1 MINQNFIKRISKIF
15 LVLTMIFSMCF
26 PSVNQNTVNAYDVN
40 IPQQFTRYKSIKYP
54 EWWKRKCPSIS
65 KQWST
70 MMCKYKDN
78 WSYCLEASKHTPV
91 AGAYTSQVIEN
102 NVMVRKLLYY
112 GFGGPGASDANGGL
126 DGNPNDGKGCGAL
139 TDDGLGYEETAYL
152 YTHVLLSLA
161 YSGDLCGANMDELES
176 LGIGLKGLYSYIS
189 SLPEPSKASFNG
201 QTRAT
206 FKATFDKTTKSQKT
220 NIVSFDGGSNSTINI
235 PLQSNV
241 TLHNVSTGTSQTG
254 GTVVVHGGQSFYF
267 TAPCKNSPTN
277 YQTGNIAGE
286 NCARFTALAIVPG
299 GDKQTH
305 GSWAMDPAYLDL
317 NINWLD
323 FGSIEINKTNTNKDL
338 IDGAEFN
345 LKSTSY
351 DGYNEN
357 VIVKNGKIIVE
368 DLLVG
373 TYQLKELN
381 APDGYLLNTDTF
393 TITVEKDKTTVQ
405 PVMDQEP
412 TGKIELQKEID
423 TSKTNGLLGDAN
435 AKDVTFKLYAKEKI
449 MNKAG
454 TVKFYDKDEVVS
466 TSKTDE
472 NGKITWDNL
481 PLGKYYIQESKSND
495 SLVIN
500 DEKINVSIDYE
511 GQTVSKVSRNAK
523 GTNRVNMQKI
533 EVFKSGEKDGIS
545 GLVKGLQGAEFTFR
559 LKNEVDHVGWD
570 NATVYAVIT
579 TDSDGKANTPYLP
592 YGKYIVRETKTPKD
606 YITAPDFLVSVTD
619 DYTEYKD
626 VEQVKRININNRPF
640 TSQLKIIKVDKET
653 GKTVT
658 LNGASFKI
666 KDAQG
671 NYVTQK
677 VAGKKYDTF
686 TTNSKNV
693 VTVKD
698 TEEGT
703 VTLPLQLD
711 AGNYTIEEIKTPKGF
726 LDLDNPIQFTIT
738 NTRDYDRDEDEDS
751 ILTIKVKNAQ
761 PKAEIKINK
770 TITDLDTD
778 KDLVDRFD
786 LSKIQ
791 FELKAKDNIYSS
803 IDGSLL
809 FKKDQN
815 ISLKESKAILIAG
828 NEIKDGVYALSSD
841 GHLQITNLPMSSTDA
856 AYYLKEV
863 KTIDGC
869 VLDSKNY
876 DVTFKQADSK
886 IKLYTK
892 TFNIENKTTHFEFNK
907 TDITGDKEVAGATLT
922 IKDDQGNVVDEWISN
937 DKAHSIEGLVVGKT
951 YTLTETITAKDYVK
965 ATDII
970 FTVKNSSELET
981 VIMKDKQVS
990 ISKSTVG
997 GSEVVGATMQIL
1009 DQDGNILDEWISE
1022 GKEHFA
1028 NNLEE
1033 GKSYILH
1040 EDLSPLGLNLAN
1052 DIEFEVTYD
1061 KVNQKVKMIDTVT
1074 EVNKTDVDGKTVKEA
1089 TLSIISEKTKDIVDR
1104 WVTGQHIIDID
1115 KDVKSQ
1121 LKEDGKAEGTYMD
1134 DEDSMVT
1141 FSIAK
1146 NKDRDDYTLMQVK
1159 DGVTTYANI
1168 DIKGNETTH
1177 RVQGLIVGE
1186 KYILRE
1192 AKTPEEYVQA
1202 KEIEFTAEEDK
1213 DVSLVMKDKQVK
1225 ISKTNV
1231 GGDEVTG
1238 ALMQIK
1244 DEDGNVIDEW
1254 TSEGKVHYA
1263 TGLVEGKKYTLHE
1276 DLAPTGLNLAND
1288 IEFEVTYDKE
1298 NQKVE
1303 MIDTINDVSK
1313 VKEDGKQLKGAE
1325 LTVVS
1330 KKTKQIVDR
1339 WTTGQHI
1346 FDVTED
1352 MQSQIKENKK
1362 AEGMYIDEDDST
1374 ITYSITKNKD
1384 CDDYRLVFVKDGTTI
1399 YSNIDLDGNETSHMI
1414 EGLIAG
1420 DEYVLR
1426 ETKTPNGFA
1435 TSKEQTFK
1443 AEENKD
1449 ISLTIIDEDIK
1460 VQISKQDITSKKE
1473 IEGAK
1478 LKVVDKDGNTIDEW
1492 TSKKEPHMIKNLN
1505 VGESYTLI
1513 EETAPQGYKIAESI
1527 EFKIEDTG
1535 AIQHVVMYDE
1545 HLPVKVKTGDDNSYQ
1560 YWIVSG
1566 LLSLAALLIVRFK
1579 VKREHQ

>member
-26 PSVNQNTVNAYDVN
+26 PTGNQNIVNAYDVN
-40 IPQQFTRYKSIKYP
+40 IPQQFTRVKSIKYP
-54 EWWKRKCPSIS
+54 EWWRRKCPSIS

-70 MMCKYKDN
+70 VMCKYKDN

-220 NIVSFDGGSNSTINI
+220 NTVSFDGGSNSTINI

-277 YQTGNIAGE
+277 YKTGNIAGE

-299 GDKQTH
+299 GNKQTH

-357 VIVKNGKIIVE
+357 VTVKNGKIIVE

-405 PVMDQEP
+405 TVMDQEP

-423 TSKTNGLLGDAN
+423 TSRTNGLLGDAN

-466 TSKTDE
+466 ISKTDE
-472 NGKITWDNL
+472 SGKIIWDNL
-481 PLGKYYIQESKSND
+481 PLGKYYIQESKSNN

-511 GQTVSKVSRNAK
+511 GQTVSKVSRDAK
-523 GTNRVNMQKI
+523 GTNRVNKQKI
-533 EVFKSGEKDGIS
+533 QVFKSGEKDGIS

-559 LKNEVDHVGWD
+559 LKSEVDHVGWD
-570 NATVYAVIT
+570 NATVFAVIT
-579 TDSDGKANTPYLP
+579 TDSNGKANTPYLP

-606 YITAPDFLVSVTD
+606 YITAPDFMVSITD

-677 VAGKKYDTF
+677 VSGKKYDTF

-693 VTVKD
+693 VTIKD

-711 AGNYTIEEIKTPKGF
+711 AGTYTIEEIKTPKGF

-738 NTRDYDRDEDEDS
+738 NTRDYDKDEDEDP

-770 TITDLDTD
+770 TIIDLDTD
-778 KDLVDRFD
+778 KDLVDRSD

-791 FELKAKDNIYSS
+791 FVLKAKDDIYSS

-815 ISLKESKAILIAG
+815 ISLKESKATLLAG
-828 NEIKDGVYALSSD
+828 KEIKDGLFALSND
-841 GHLQITNLPMSSTDA
+841 GHLKITNLPMSYTDS
-856 AYYLKEV
+856 AYYLQEV

-869 VLDSKNY
+869 VLDSKKY
-876 DVTFKQADSK
+876 DVTFKQTDTK
-886 IKLYTK
+886 TQLYSK

-937 DKAHSIEGLVVGKT
+937 DKAHSIEGLIVGKT
-951 YTLTETITAKDYVK
+951 YTLTETITANDYVK

-981 VIMKDKQVS
+981 VTMKDKQVAFSKTDITGENEIEGATITVSEKQSGKVVDEWVSEKKKHLINGLEEGKSYILSEKISPEEFVKSSDIEFTVTKEKINQKIIMKDKQVS
-990 ISKSTVG
+990 ISKSTV
-997 GSEVVGATMQIL
+997 SDKEVVGALMQII
-1009 DQDGNILDEWISE
+1009 DEGGNVVDEWTSE
-1022 GKEHFA
+1022 GKVHFA

-1040 EDLSPLGLNLAN
+1040 EDLSPL
-1052 DIEFEVTYD
+1052 
-1061 KVNQKVKMIDTVT
+1061 
-1074 EVNKTDVDGKTVKEA
+1074 
-1089 TLSIISEKTKDIVDR
+1089 
-1104 WVTGQHIIDID
+1104 
-1115 KDVKSQ
+1115 
-1121 LKEDGKAEGTYMD
+1121 
-1134 DEDSMVT
+1134 
-1141 FSIAK
+1141 
-1146 NKDRDDYTLMQVK
+1146 
-1159 DGVTTYANI
+1159 
-1168 DIKGNETTH
+1168 
-1177 RVQGLIVGE
+1177 
-1186 KYILRE
+1186 
-1192 AKTPEEYVQA
+1192 
-1202 KEIEFTAEEDK
+1202 
-1213 DVSLVMKDKQVK
+1213 
-1225 ISKTNV
+1225 
-1231 GGDEVTG
+1231 
-1238 ALMQIK
+1238 
-1244 DEDGNVIDEW
+1244 
-1254 TSEGKVHYA
+1254 
-1263 TGLVEGKKYTLHE
+1263 
-1276 DLAPTGLNLAND
+1276 GLNLAND

-1330 KKTKQIVDR
+1330 NKTKQIVDR

-1374 ITYSITKNKD
+1374 ITYSISKNKD
-1384 CDDYRLVFVKDGTTI
+1384 RDDYKLVFVKDGTTT
-1399 YSNIDLDGNETSHMI
+1399 YANIDLNGDETSHMI

-1420 DEYVLR
+1420 EEYVLR
-1426 ETKTPNGFA
+1426 ETKTPNGYA

-1443 AEENKD
+1443 AEENND
-1449 ISLTIIDEDIK
+1449 TSLTMIDEDII

-1478 LKVVDKDGNTIDEW
+1478 LKVVDKDGNIIDEW
-1492 TSKKEPHMIKNLN
+1492 TSKKEAHMIKNLN
-1505 VGESYTLI
+1505 VGESYRLI

-1566 LLSLAALLIVRFK
+1566 LLSLVALLIIRFK